1 MNNQTNDEVRR
12 TMPISRRSKQKQK
25 KKRKIILLALVISS
39 ILLVGVIAFAIS
51 LTQESKNATSK
62 MYVPLEREEEEQTK
76 LRITPFSILVA
87 GVDDEKEAKY
97 GRSDMLLLVT
107 VNPKA
112 EKISMVNIPRD
123 TRLYI
128 EELEREDKV
137 NHAYSYGGINFT
149 INALEKLLEIPIDYY
164 VTTNFQ
170 GFEDIVDTLGGI
182 EVDVPFTVD
191 IQLADTL
198 KWKTYTEGPMLLKG
212 NEALAYVRMRKK
224 DPEGDKGRNLR
235 QKQVIQAIL
244 NESTRFSSVTKL
256 DDLIENV
263 GENVRTNMP
272 TSDYLGF
279 VKLYQEIKDSPI
291 VPLTLEGQDERIY
304 SKIENKELSYFIPNE
319 ASLEELKQN
328 LKANLGKN

>member
-1 MNNQTNDEVRR
+1 
-12 TMPISRRSKQKQK
+12 MPISRSTKQKQK
-25 KKRKIILLALVISS
+25 RKRKIILLALIISS
-39 ILLVGVIAFAIS
+39 ILLVGVITFAIN
-51 LTQESKNATSK
+51 LTMETKKATSK
-62 MYVPLEREEEEQTK
+62 MYVPLKREEEVQTK
-76 LRITPFSILVA
+76 LQVTPFSLLIA

-97 GRSDMLLLVT
+97 GRADMLVLVT
-107 VNPKA
+107 VHPKK

-137 NHAYSYGGINFT
+137 NHAYSYGGINYT
-149 INALEKLLEIPIDYY
+149 INALEKLLDIPIDYY
-164 VTTNFQ
+164 VSTNFQ

-198 KWKTYTEGPMLLKG
+198 KWKTYTEGPMMLKG

-235 QKQVIQAIL
+235 QKQVIQEIL
-244 NESTRFSSVTKL
+244 DQSTRFGSVTKL

-263 GENVRTNMP
+263 GENVKTNMP

-279 VKLYQEIKDSPI
+279 IKLYQEIKDSPI
-291 VPLTLEGQDERIY
+291 DQLDLEGQDEKVY
-304 SKIENKELSYFIPNE
+304 SKIENKEIWHFIPNE
-319 ASLEELKQN
+319 DSLEELKQS
-328 LKANLGKN
+328 LKTNLGMK